1 MKVVKLLTMTIKDQK
16 EKRERERMRERPM
29 GVRRLSSGVPVSCN
43 S

>member
-1 MKVVKLLTMTIKDQK
+1 MKVVKLLTTMKEKDQ
-16 EKRERERMRERPM
+16 KRERERMRERPM